1 MIDRYDIRPQGNE
14 QDGKACSQL
23 PLPRRF
29 SCYQR
34 GDRSGMLRTQPPPG
48 PHPLGP
54 PTSLSAAGLSRP
66 TYGGGERGG
75 EGTRPSSGRFR
86 TAPGGLGASSRRPS
100 AAPSLPCAGA
110 GGVAVARNAS
120 VIPAR
125 LQSSTRPNSRSVRTH
140 RAPIAPRR
148 PSWCGGRV
156 LRVLRA
162 GRAAD
167 WGRPTAVPLGSR
179 EALLASLSP
188 RPGKGGSILGSR

>member
-1 MIDRYDIRPQGNE
+1 MIYDMIYGYGIPPQGNE

-86 TAPGGLGASSRRPS
+86 TAPGGLGASFALPAAPTDLRPPPPYPAPVPAESRWRGTPRSSRRGS
-100 AAPSLPCAGA
+100 RAAPGPTAAASAPTARPSPRAGPAGA
-110 GGVAVARNAS
+110 EGGYCAC
-120 VIPAR
+120 
-125 LQSSTRPNSRSVRTH
+125 SVRAVLQTGG
-140 RAPIAPRR
+140 APQLCR
-148 PSWCGGRV
+148 WV
-156 LRVLRA
+156 LGELC
-162 GRAAD
+162 
-167 WGRPTAVPLGSR
+167 
-179 EALLASLSP
+179 
-188 RPGKGGSILGSR
+188 